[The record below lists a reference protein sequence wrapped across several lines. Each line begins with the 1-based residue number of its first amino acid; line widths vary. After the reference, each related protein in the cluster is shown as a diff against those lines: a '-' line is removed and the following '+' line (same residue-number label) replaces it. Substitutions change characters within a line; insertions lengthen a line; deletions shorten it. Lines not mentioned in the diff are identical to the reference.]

1 MSEKRDARLGLN
13 GCITRRDFLYGMPR
27 AVEAVLKGP

>member
-13 GCITRRDFLYGMPR
+13 GCITRLAWTG
-27 AVEAVLKGP
+27 AAAEAVLKSP